1 MSVSAISTLDTT
13 YTVRLDEASATV
25 TYVGEGAI
33 NSVESNPVWR
43 IRKLTTTGSV
53 LAIQWADG
61 NQNFD
66 NVWTDRASLTYT

>member
-1 MSVSAISTLDTT
+1 MGISAISTLDTT

-33 NSVESNPVWR
+33 NSVESSPVWR